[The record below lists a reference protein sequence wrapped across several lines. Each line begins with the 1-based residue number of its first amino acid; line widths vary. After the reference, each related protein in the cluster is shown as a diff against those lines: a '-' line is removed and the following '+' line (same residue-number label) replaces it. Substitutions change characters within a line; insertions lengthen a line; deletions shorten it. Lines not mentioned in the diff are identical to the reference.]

1 MKLNKIKLLNYRN
14 ISELSLDLCENIN
27 VFYGDNAQGKTN
39 LIEAI
44 WNFTGNQSF
53 RGSKRSELLQ
63 IGKESFKL
71 EIDFSDNER
80 SQSALIE
87 YGQKKRILLNNVAV
101 NSQTELNGSFY
112 AVVFSPSHLSLIK
125 DGPKNRRHFIDIAI
139 SEIKPQY
146 RNYLLSYEK
155 ILNQRN
161 ALLKNY
167 RSYANL
173 KENIEVWDYQ
183 LAKIGTIITIY
194 RNDYINKLMPIV
206 KKIYSGLS
214 SNKEKI
220 DLAYISTVFENVK
233 DISSYEDIFLEEYK
247 IKLSDSFENDI
258 KQGFTTVGV
267 HRDDL
272 YMAIDEKEVRIFGS
286 QGQQRSSV
294 IALKLGEA
302 KLLKLAS
309 GEEPIILLDDVMSEL
324 DENRQDYI
332 LNHVKNMQVFITC
345 CDISNTLK
353 LKKGRVFKIK
363 NGEVTEINDVDGVI

>member
-1 MKLNKIKLLNYRN
+1 MRLNKIKLKNYRN
-14 ISELSLDLCENIN
+14 ISELSLDLSPDIN

-53 RGSKRSELLQ
+53 RGSKRSELLK
-63 IGKESFKL
+63 IGEDSFFL
-71 EIDFSDNER
+71 QIDFEDGER
-80 SQSALIE
+80 EQSALIE
-87 YGQKKRILLNNVAV
+87 YGAKKRFLLNNVSV
-101 NSQTELNGSFY
+101 GSQSELGGSFF

-125 DGPKNRRHFIDIAI
+125 DGPKNRRKFIDIAI

-167 RSYANL
+167 RNYSNL
-173 KENIEVWDYQ
+173 RENIEIWDYQ

-194 RNDYINKLMPIV
+194 RNDYVNKLIPIV
-206 KKIYSGLS
+206 NKIYSGLS
-214 SNKEKI
+214 SNRENFEI
-220 DLAYISTVFENVK
+220 AYASTVFEDVK
-233 DISSYEDIFLEEYK
+233 KITSYEDLFLEEYK
-247 IKLSDSFENDI
+247 SALSKSFEEDL
-258 KQGFTTVGV
+258 KQGFTTVGI

-272 YMAIDEKEVRIFGS
+272 ILEIDKKDVRAFGS

-294 IALKLGEA
+294 IALKMGEA
-302 KLLKLAS
+302 KLLKLATN
-309 GEEPIILLDDVMSEL
+309 EEPIILLDDVMSEL
-324 DENRQDYI
+324 DESRQDYI

-353 LKKGRVFKIK
+353 LKKGRVFRIENGKVKEIK
-363 NGEVTEINDVDGVI
+363 EVDGVI